1 MAIGTINGAVLDDKP
16 KGELTYCGYRNE
28 GIAGLG
34 TDYCFFEVDTSGV
47 AKISV
52 VLNEDNRF
60 GDPVIERTYS
70 VDRSIVDSL
79 GLELYREEIL
89 NLDGYNV
96 DEAMCGGRAYSFG
109 IRYSSGERVR
119 AYWYGHEIK
128 TEALKAYGT
137 IERFFASWRERAG
150 KEAEIEGRVERVT
163 AMEALY
169 NKVAKAVKKK
179 KPYPGLRDDVDTLR
193 EYLDSKK
200 WQEDFEADERGELPK
215 DLKRGVLS
223 EDGLYNLL
231 ESDRLFNLLAL

>member
-1 MAIGTINGAVLDDKP
+1 MAIGTINGAVLDEQP

-34 TDYCFFEVDTSGV
+34 TDYCFFEVDSSGV
-47 AKISV
+47 AKICV

-137 IERFFASWRERAG
+137 IERFFDPWRERAR
-150 KEAEIEGRVERVT
+150 KDAELVGRVARITE
-163 AMEALY
+163 MEAIY
-169 NKVAKAVKKK
+169 KRVARAVKKK
-179 KPYPGLRDDVDTLR
+179 KPYPGLREDVDTLMD
-193 EYLDSKK
+193 YLDSKK
-200 WQEDFEADERGELPK
+200 WREDFEADERGELPEG
-215 DLKRGVLS
+215 LKRGVLS

-231 ESDRLFNLLAL
+231 ESDGLFNLMTL